1 MDLLREEIACKT
13 LSDTNKID
21 IMQQAVAPC
30 PEIVMSIK
38 GKPTRSLLDSG
49 SEVTLVNESYYKE
62 HIEHRLLPSS
72 GSYNNSH
79 NLFSLRGVEEG
90 HVPLSKHFECDIEVG
105 GQLVHR
111 VGILVKKDKIPLVDS
126 KGRKAKTPALLG
138 SNLIRIAV
146 NEFCETFGED
156 CLRLFEC
163 PKGISPLWFSTLC
176 LYYYAHIHK
185 KSGVGASSV
194 QSDDPSKDDDGNSR
208 NNQPSKPKR
217 RQEQCKNSSEAKSE
231 KDSGK
236 SKNTQTGS
244 GKQRNKKLNTLGGYA
259 GRVMVGD
266 RRQPI
271 CIPAGT
277 SKVVIGKTQEK
288 LPRGSYMIEATD
300 DDNLPCGVSVNHTY
314 VNPTKAKQV
323 SVILLN
329 TNSYNV
335 WIRQPLYAATIWDV
349 ELKDWDYEPIITK
362 SDEANT
368 FEVKLQPVP
377 PEDLRE
383 EILSNATEV
392 NQETND
398 TSGKSASDE
407 KDEKPSFGARPNTKD
422 PDFDFKKE
430 LERLPFEL
438 NIGDAPLNRE
448 QQARLI
454 DVIYDHTEVFSLF
467 DGDLGFCDVLKHSIP
482 TTTDKP
488 VYLPHRQIPVQLQS
502 EVRKCLD
509 NWLKQGIIRPSKS
522 PYASQVVIVRKKT
535 GEIRLCV
542 DFRKLNAISIRDSF
556 PLPRV
561 EEALQAV
568 QAAVWFSSFDLA
580 QGYLQMAMEEEDIEK
595 TAFRAGSSGLYEFTR
610 MPFGLTNAGASFCRL
625 MEMCIGD
632 QQYVT
637 LLFYLDDICI
647 FAETADQMLDRIE
660 FVFSRLKEFNLK
672 IKPKKSH
679 FFQTSVTFLGHILSA
694 NGVSPNPEKVAKIKD
709 WPTPKT
715 PKEVHSFVG
724 LASYYRRFIPNFAKW
739 AGPLHALIVPAS
751 FKQKIR
757 RGEMKKSDLPEFQW
771 TPACQE
777 GFDQLKKALTEAPVL
792 AYPDYSKPFI
802 LETDASLK
810 GLGTVLS
817 QKGDDNEIRVVAY
830 ASRSLRPSEKSM
842 RDYSSAKIE
851 LMALKWSV
859 CDKFKDYLLG
869 SKFTVFTDN
878 NPLCYIKSSKL
889 GAAQIRWL
897 SELALYDF
905 DIVYRTGKSNLV
917 ADALSR
923 RPEVEEEIEKEIPS
937 ESDDDEWIAVS
948 YQVEEQGGRIS
959 SMEFN
964 QVISEL
970 VGGTKIDKKL
980 KDRIQ
985 VTDVAKEKLN
995 GKTIEVA
1002 TGMVSLFDSIT
1013 PKEMAEFQRQDNQI
1027 APIFTHVEQDQKPSK
1042 KVTYQIRSK
1051 LARKLALQWDRL
1063 ILKQGVLHRLYIFNE
1078 MEYHQLVLP
1087 QRYHRKVLTALH
1099 DHMGHQGIDRT
1110 LDLLRERV
1118 YWPSMAKD
1126 AQNWVTNCRRC
1137 QIARGDYNQPKP
1149 TIGHLEAHNP
1159 LDLVCLDFTKIDPS
1173 KTGKENVLVITDAF
1187 TKFSLAV
1194 CTPNQTAKTVAKI
1207 LVEKWFHV
1215 YGVPTRIHSDQ
1226 GRCFDS
1232 NIIKALC
1239 KMYGVEQSFT
1249 SPYNPRGNAFCERFN
1264 RTLFGLLKTLKSEEK
1279 ADWPSHLPALVFA
1292 YNATP
1297 HASTGYQPYQLM
1309 FGRRAPAPCDNW
1321 LGLRAYNDDK
1331 SITRIDW
1338 VDQQLEQLLHAN
1350 KRAQK
1355 NIKATNAK
1363 NRKAAGGKDL
1373 VIPVGNLVLLRD
1385 HPEGRN
1391 KIQDNNKDQIYIV
1404 TGHHDNR
1411 NAYFVKPLGSTCQ
1424 PKQVN
1429 RREMFDLGI
1438 TEDQELERQ
1447 KQEKENEEEDETS
1460 ELPLYNPA
1468 VSRKKDFIE
1477 RPYNL
1482 RPRNRKTVNS
1492 QAVLV
1497 STRL

>member
-1 MDLLREEIACKT
+1 
-13 LSDTNKID
+13 
-21 IMQQAVAPC
+21 MQQAVAPC
-30 PEIVMSIK
+30 PEIIMSIK

-49 SEVTLVNESYYKE
+49 SEVTLVNESYYRE
-62 HIEHRLLPSS
+62 YIEHRLLPSS

-146 NEFCETFGED
+146 NEFCELFGED

-194 QSDDPSKDDDGNSR
+194 QSDDPSKDNDGNNR
-208 NNQPSKPKR
+208 DNQSLRPKR
-217 RQEQCKNSSEAKSE
+217 NQEYDKNSSEAKSD

-244 GKQRNKKLNTLGGYA
+244 GKHRNKKLNTLGGYA

-266 RRQPI
+266 RKQPI

-288 LPRGSYMIEATD
+288 LPRGSYMVEATD

-349 ELKDWDYEPIITK
+349 DLKDWDYEPIITK
-362 SDEANT
+362 SDEVDT
-368 FEVKLQPVP
+368 FEVKLQPIP

-392 NQETND
+392 NQDIND
-398 TSGKSASDE
+398 TSGKRASKE
-407 KDEKPSFGARPNTKD
+407 KDEKPSFGTKPNTKD

-438 NIGDAPLNRE
+438 NIGDAPLTRD

-454 DVIYDHTEVFSLF
+454 DVIYSHTEVFSLF
-467 DGDLGFCDVLKHSIP
+467 NGDLGFCDVLKHSIP

-694 NGVSPNPEKVAKIKD
+694 DGVSPNPEKVAKIKD

-771 TPACQE
+771 TLACQE

-810 GLGTVLS
+810 GLGVVLS

-923 RPEVEEEIEKEIPS
+923 RPEVEEEIEREVLP
-937 ESDDDEWIAVS
+937 ESDDEEWIAVS

-995 GKTIEVA
+995 GNTIEVA

-1013 PKEMAEFQRQDNQI
+1013 PKEMAQFQCQDNQI
-1027 APIFTHVEQDQKPSK
+1027 APIFAYVKQDQKPSK
-1042 KVTYQIRSK
+1042 KATYQIRSK

-1078 MEYHQLVLP
+1078 IEYHQLVLP

-1118 YWPSMAKD
+1118 YWPSMTKD
-1126 AQNWVTNCRRC
+1126 AQDWVTNCRRC

-1149 TIGHLEAHNP
+1149 KIGHLEAHNP

-1173 KTGKENVLVITDAF
+1173 RTGKENVLVITDAF

-1194 CTPNQTAKTVAKI
+1194 CTPNQTAKTVAKV

-1373 VIPVGNLVLLRD
+1373 IIPVGNLVLLRD

-1411 NAYFVKPLGSTCQ
+1411 NAYFVKPLGSKCQ

-1447 KQEKENEEEDETS
+1447 KQENEKEEEDETS
-1460 ELPLYNPA
+1460 DLPLYNPA

-1482 RPRNRKTVNS
+1482 RPRNRKTADS
-1492 QAVLV
+1492 QAVSV

>member
-1 MDLLREEIACKT
+1 M
-13 LSDTNKID
+13 
-21 IMQQAVAPC
+21 
-30 PEIVMSIK
+30 
-38 GKPTRSLLDSG
+38 
-49 SEVTLVNESYYKE
+49 
-62 HIEHRLLPSS
+62 
-72 GSYNNSH
+72 
-79 NLFSLRGVEEG
+79 
-90 HVPLSKHFECDIEVG
+90 
-105 GQLVHR
+105 
-111 VGILVKKDKIPLVDS
+111 
-126 KGRKAKTPALLG
+126 
-138 SNLIRIAV
+138 
-146 NEFCETFGED
+146 
-156 CLRLFEC
+156 
-163 PKGISPLWFSTLC
+163 
-176 LYYYAHIHK
+176 
-185 KSGVGASSV
+185 
-194 QSDDPSKDDDGNSR
+194 
-208 NNQPSKPKR
+208 
-217 RQEQCKNSSEAKSE
+217 
-231 KDSGK
+231 
-236 SKNTQTGS
+236 
-244 GKQRNKKLNTLGGYA
+244 
-259 GRVMVGD
+259 
-266 RRQPI
+266 
-271 CIPAGT
+271 
-277 SKVVIGKTQEK
+277 
-288 LPRGSYMIEATD
+288 
-300 DDNLPCGVSVNHTY
+300 
-314 VNPTKAKQV
+314 
-323 SVILLN
+323 
-329 TNSYNV
+329 
-335 WIRQPLYAATIWDV
+335 
-349 ELKDWDYEPIITK
+349 
-362 SDEANT
+362 
-368 FEVKLQPVP
+368 
-377 PEDLRE
+377 
-383 EILSNATEV
+383 
-392 NQETND
+392 
-398 TSGKSASDE
+398 
-407 KDEKPSFGARPNTKD
+407 
-422 PDFDFKKE
+422 
-430 LERLPFEL
+430 
-438 NIGDAPLNRE
+438 
-448 QQARLI
+448 
-454 DVIYDHTEVFSLF
+454 
-467 DGDLGFCDVLKHSIP
+467 GFCDVLKHSIP
-482 TTTDKP
+482 STTDKP
-488 VYLPHRQIPVQLQS
+488 VYSPHRQIPVQLQA

-522 PYASQVVIVRKKT
+522 PYTSQVVIVRKKT

-595 TAFRAGSSGLYEFTR
+595 TAFCAGSSGLYEFTR

-637 LLFYLDDICI
+637 LLLYLDDICI
-647 FAETADQMLDRIE
+647 FAEMADQMLDRIE

-757 RGEMKKSDLPEFQW
+757 RGGMKKSDLPEFQW

-792 AYPDYSKPFI
+792 AYPDYSKLFI

-810 GLGTVLS
+810 GLGAVLS
-817 QKGDDNEIRVVAY
+817 QKGDDNEILVIAY

-869 SKFTVFTDN
+869 SKFTVFMDN

-923 RPEVEEEIEKEIPS
+923 RPEVEEEMEREVLP
-937 ESDDDEWIAVS
+937 ESDDEEWIAVS

-980 KDRIQ
+980 KDCIQ
-985 VTDVAKEKLN
+985 VMDVAKEKLN
-995 GKTIEVA
+995 GNTIEVA
-1002 TGMVSLFDSIT
+1002 TGMVSLFDRIT

-1027 APIFTHVEQDQKPSK
+1027 APIFAYVKQDQKPSK
-1042 KVTYQIRSK
+1042 KATYQIRSK

-1126 AQNWVTNCRRC
+1126 AQDWVTNCRRC

-1149 TIGHLEAHNP
+1149 KIGHLEAHNP

-1239 KMYGVEQSFT
+1239 KMYGIEQSFT
-1249 SPYNPRGNAFCERFN
+1249 SPYNPHGNAFCEHFN

-1350 KRAQK
+1350 KCAQK

-1373 VIPVGNLVLLRD
+1373 IIPVGNLVLLRD

-1391 KIQDNNKDQIYIV
+1391 KIQANNKDQIYIV
-1404 TGHHDNR
+1404 TRHHDNR
-1411 NAYFVKPLGSTCQ
+1411 NAYFVKPLGSKCQ

-1447 KQEKENEEEDETS
+1447 KQENEKEEEDKTS